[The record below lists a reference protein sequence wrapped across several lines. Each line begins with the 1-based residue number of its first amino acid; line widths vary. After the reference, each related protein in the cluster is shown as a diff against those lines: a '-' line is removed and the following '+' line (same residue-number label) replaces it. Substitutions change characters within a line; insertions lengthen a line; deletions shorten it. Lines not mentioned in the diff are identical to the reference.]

1 MLIPKFYRV
10 KRWQQYAALLQDTL
24 KEIKWIE
31 NLTAKGDRSEPGR
44 GTVFSDNSS
53 GYWQVDHGEF

>member
-1 MLIPKFYRV
+1 MLTPKFYRV

-31 NLTAKGDRSEPGR
+31 NLTAKRDRSEPGR

-53 GYWQVDHGEF
+53 R